1 MRTTPQRK
9 ELELTRPS
17 RRVITALAVLVL
29 TVLVFTLVRHWQGP
43 RLAAYEV
50 QARPLVQTV
59 VATGRVVSVSRAQVG
74 SQISGVVLERRVREG
89 DRVAPGDILA
99 VLRADDLE
107 ANVHEAEAALAQLQ
121 QSSRPQAQA
130 ALRDAEARLSQ
141 ARRETQRQRTLLE
154 RHLIAREAL
163 EQAVQAETAAR
174 AAAEQA
180 RLAAAA
186 LATGAPGEEVAR
198 ERLAAARAALDKIFI
213 RAVVAGTVLTRNA
226 EPGDVVQ
233 PGKVLFEIARQ
244 GDTEILVPLDEKNLG
259 VIALGQRAQCIADA
273 YPDRP
278 FGAQVSFIAPSVDPQ
293 RGTLDIRLTV
303 DPVPDYLRQ
312 DMTVSV
318 NVETGRRDHALVVPN
333 DALSNIAAG
342 KADLWI
348 VAGGHARKTRV
359 TLGLR
364 GLVSS
369 EITTGVKTGDW
380 ILASGDAQLADGQ
393 RVRIRKEAVPEAGHI
408 SATRNELPVKLN

>member
-1 MRTTPQRK
+1 MK
-9 ELELTRPS
+9 HPS
-17 RRVITALAVLVL
+17 RRVIAAIAVVALVL
-29 TVLVFTLVRHWQGP
+29 LAFVLISHWQGP
-43 RLAAYEV
+43 RLAAYQV
-50 QARPLVQTV
+50 QAQPLVQTV

-89 DRVAPGDILA
+89 DRVEAGDVLA

-121 QSSRPQAQA
+121 QSSRPQAEA
-130 ALRDAEARLSQ
+130 VLRDVEARLSQ
-141 ARRETQRQRTLLE
+141 AMRETQRQRTLLE
-154 RHLIAREAL
+154 RQLIARETL
-163 EQAVQAETAAR
+163 ELAVQAETAAR

-186 LATGAPGEEVAR
+186 LASGASGEKIAL
-198 ERLAAARAALDKIFI
+198 ERLAAARAALDKTFI
-213 RAVVAGTVLTRNA
+213 RAQVAGTVLTRNA

-233 PGKVLFEIARQ
+233 PGKVLFDIARE
-244 GDTEILVPLDEKNLG
+244 GDTELLVPLDEKNLG
-259 VIALGQRAQCIADA
+259 LIALDQQATCVADA

-278 FGAQVSFIAPSVDPQ
+278 FGARVSFIAPSVDPQ

-318 NVETGRRDHALVVPN
+318 NVETGRREHALIVPN
-333 DALSNIAAG
+333 DALADSAAG
-342 KADLWI
+342 QADLWM
-348 VAGGHARKTRV
+348 VVDGTAQLTRV

-364 GLVSS
+364 GLVLS
-369 EITTGVKTGDW
+369 EITSGVNAGDW
-380 ILASGDAQLADGQ
+380 VLANGAANIADGQ
-393 RVRIRKEAVPEAGHI
+393 RVRIKEEAVPQAGQS
-408 SATRNELPVKLN
+408 SATRNELPVRFN